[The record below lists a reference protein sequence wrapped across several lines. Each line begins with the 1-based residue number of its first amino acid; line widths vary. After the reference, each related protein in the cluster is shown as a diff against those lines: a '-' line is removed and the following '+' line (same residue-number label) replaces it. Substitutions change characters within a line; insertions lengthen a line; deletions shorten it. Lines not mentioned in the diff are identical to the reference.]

1 MCVLGGVY
9 LEKAIVQ
16 RLTDYI
22 WLGGDAFDHSQLVS
36 ASRLFFA
43 IKTSIS
49 TLQTYYHS
57 LQSCHPQV
65 DGFPFVRE
73 FGEQKFKYLSRL
85 NPDSPSKLLYRARL
99 DDDSGNPLIV
109 KFVSRYN
116 AEAHHL
122 LAEHQ
127 LAPSLHYAGT
137 EDPDASLYGGRRLVV
152 MDFVDGASS
161 DTLTQAQYIEVKRA
175 VALLHSNNLV
185 FGDLRPPN
193 ILIRDGRVMI
203 IDFDWCGEAGN
214 ACYPEELNP
223 DRKLGWPPGVQP
235 GSIMQKEHDLFMLE
249 KLKVSE

>member
-22 WLGGDAFDHSQLVS
+22 WLGGDAFDHDQLVS
-36 ASRLFFA
+36 ASRLFAA
-43 IKTSIS
+43 INTSIS
-49 TLQTYYHS
+49 TLRTYYHS
-57 LQSCHPQV
+57 LQSSYLQV
-65 DGFPFVRE
+65 DPFPFVRE

-85 NPDSPSKLLYRARL
+85 IPDSPSKLLYRARL
-99 DDDSGNPLIV
+99 DDSGKPLVV

-116 AEAHHL
+116 AEAHRL
-122 LAEHQ
+122 LAKNQ

-137 EDPDASLYGGRRLVV
+137 EDPDAPLYGGRHLVV
-152 MDFVDGASS
+152 MDFVDGALP
-161 DTLTQAQYIEVKRA
+161 DVLTQAQYVEVKKA
-175 VALLHSNNLV
+175 VTLLHSKNLV

-193 ILIRDGRVMI
+193 ILIRDGGVMI

-214 ACYPEELNP
+214 ACYPAELNP
-223 DRKLGWPPGVQP
+223 DRELGWPPGVQP
-235 GSIMQKEHDLFMLE
+235 GSVMQTEHDLFMLE